1 MLNYNFFLIIYCI
14 KIIVL
19 IWLITYLKY
28 PRIFVSTFV
37 LVFSPVHLY
46 LARFALFLRELPL
59 AEWVSVI
66 LRHLTVQTAA
76 TVVVAIVAGVF

>member
-1 MLNYNFFLIIYCI
+1 MLNYNFFLIIYYI

-28 PRIFVSTFV
+28 PRIFVS
-37 LVFSPVHLY
+37 VHLY